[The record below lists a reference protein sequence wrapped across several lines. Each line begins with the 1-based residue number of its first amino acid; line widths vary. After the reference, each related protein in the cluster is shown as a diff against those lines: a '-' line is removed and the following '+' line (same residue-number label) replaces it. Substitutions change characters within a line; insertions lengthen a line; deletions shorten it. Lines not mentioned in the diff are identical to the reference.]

1 MDSESVFA
9 LLSLSALTF
18 FYLAT
23 QTSLGGKRQRQID
36 EATMLPFADDEP
48 VARRMERATGRSS
61 TGCSCPGRCD
71 GSCASRIE
79 MDA

>member
-1 MDSESVFA
+1 MDSEGAYA
-9 LLSLSALTF
+9 LLSLAALSV

-23 QTSLGGKRQRQID
+23 QACLGGRSQRQID
-36 EATMLPFADDEP
+36 EASMLPFADDEP

-71 GSCASRIE
+71 GGCASRVDLE
-79 MDA
+79 A

>member
-1 MDSESVFA
+1 MDSESAFA
-9 LLSLSALTF
+9 LLGLGAVTF

-23 QTSLGGKRQRQID
+23 QASLGGRSQRQLD

-61 TGCSCPGRCD
+61 TGCRCPGRCD
-71 GSCASRIE
+71 GGCAGQIDME
-79 MDA
+79 A

>member
-1 MDSESVFA
+1 MDAETLNVLFGLGTVTFFFVA
-9 LLSLSALTF
+9 VQLSLGRS
-18 FYLAT
+18 
-23 QTSLGGKRQRQID
+23 QRQLD

-71 GSCASRIE
+71 GSCATRTDLE
-79 MDA
+79 A

>member
-1 MDSESVFA
+1 MDSEGAYA
-9 LLSLSALTF
+9 LLSLAALSV

-23 QTSLGGKRQRQID
+23 QACLGGRSQRQID

-71 GSCASRIE
+71 GGCAGRGEIE
-79 MDA
+79 V

>member
-1 MDSESVFA
+1 MDAETLNVLFGLGTVA
-9 LLSLSALTF
+9 FFLVAVQLSLGRS
-18 FYLAT
+18 
-23 QTSLGGKRQRQID
+23 QRQLD

-71 GSCASRIE
+71 GSCATRTDLE
-79 MDA
+79 A

>member
-1 MDSESVFA
+1 MDSEGAYA
-9 LLSLSALTF
+9 LLSLAALSV

-23 QTSLGGKRQRQID
+23 QACLGGRSQRQID

-71 GSCASRIE
+71 GGCASRVDLE
-79 MDA
+79 A

>member
-1 MDSESVFA
+1 MDSEGAYA
-9 LLSLSALTF
+9 LLSLAALAF
-18 FYLAT
+18 FYLTT
-23 QTSLGGKRQRQID
+23 QACLGGRDQRQLD

-71 GSCASRIE
+71 GGCASRVE
-79 MDA
+79 MEA

>member
-1 MDSESVFA
+1 MDSESAYA
-9 LLSLSALTF
+9 LLSLAALTF

-23 QTSLGGKRQRQID
+23 QACLGGRSQRQIE

-71 GSCASRIE
+71 GGCERRIE
-79 MDA
+79 LDA

>member
-1 MDSESVFA
+1 MDSESAYA
-9 LLSLSALTF
+9 LLSLSALAF

-23 QTSLGGKRQRQID
+23 QTSLGGRSQRQLD

-71 GSCASRIE
+71 GSCARRVE
-79 MDA
+79 LEA

>member
-1 MDSESVFA
+1 MDSESAFT
-9 LLSLSALTF
+9 LLGLGAVAF

-23 QTSLGGKRQRQID
+23 QASLGGRSQRQLD

-71 GSCASRIE
+71 GSCVSRGDLE
-79 MDA
+79 A

>member
-1 MDSESVFA
+1 MDSESAYA
-9 LLSLSALTF
+9 LLSLSALVF

-23 QTSLGGKRQRQID
+23 QASLGGSSQRQLD

-71 GSCASRIE
+71 GGCESRIDLE
-79 MDA
+79 A

>member
-1 MDSESVFA
+1 MDLDGFYG
-9 LLSLSALTF
+9 LLSLGALVF
-18 FYLAT
+18 FYVAT
-23 QTSLGGKRQRQID
+23 QLSLGGKDQRQID

-71 GSCASRIE
+71 GACANRGNVE
-79 MDA
+79 M

>member
-1 MDSESVFA
+1 MDSESAYA
-9 LLSLSALTF
+9 LLSLAAATF

-23 QTSLGGKRQRQID
+23 QASLGGRSQRQID

-71 GSCASRIE
+71 GSCESRIE
-79 MDA
+79 MEA

>member
-1 MDSESVFA
+1 MDLDGFCG
-9 LLSLSALTF
+9 LLSLGALVF
-18 FYLAT
+18 FYVAT
-23 QTSLGGKRQRQID
+23 QLSLGGKDQRQID

-71 GSCASRIE
+71 GACASRGDVE
-79 MDA
+79 M

>member
-1 MDSESVFA
+1 MNVLFGLGTVA
-9 LLSLSALTF
+9 FFFVAVQLSLGRHS
-18 FYLAT
+18 
-23 QTSLGGKRQRQID
+23 QRQLD

-71 GSCASRIE
+71 GSCATRTE
-79 MDA
+79 LEA

>member
-1 MDSESVFA
+1 MDSESAFA
-9 LLSLSALTF
+9 LLSLGAVAF
-18 FYLAT
+18 FYLAI
-23 QTSLGGKRQRQID
+23 QASLGGKSQRQID

-71 GSCASRIE
+71 GRCARRVE

>member
-1 MDSESVFA
+1 MDAETLNVLFGLGTVA
-9 LLSLSALTF
+9 FFFVAVQLSLGRS
-18 FYLAT
+18 
-23 QTSLGGKRQRQID
+23 QRQLD

-71 GSCASRIE
+71 DSCATRTE
-79 MDA
+79 LEA